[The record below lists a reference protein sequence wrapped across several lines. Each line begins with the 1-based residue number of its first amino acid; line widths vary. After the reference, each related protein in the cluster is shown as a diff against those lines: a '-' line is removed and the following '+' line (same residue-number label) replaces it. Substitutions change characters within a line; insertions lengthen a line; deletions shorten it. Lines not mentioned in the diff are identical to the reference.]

1 MAIQTEMWVR
11 QIQET
16 LLPESNFVNKSMN
29 HSEFIKN
36 LTVHVPQAGTA
47 PTVVKNRTSLPST
60 INQRADTDRTYDLNE
75 YSTDTFIVRALDEL
89 QVSYDKRA
97 SLLRDHVT
105 QINKRIGDETANSW
119 AGADLV
125 TVTDGQIVLTT
136 GTDTA
141 NIAPPTGTGNR
152 KAVKIDDLASAAA
165 KLDNDDVDQD
175 DRWCLMPATMYHNML
190 IENKAELL
198 SAEFM
203 NQGNLPKAVVRNLWG
218 FNIMVRSNVTV
229 YTDAATP
236 LLRAVGFS
244 QATDDNF
251 GAICWQSDQVANA
264 LGATRVFAQENA
276 PEFYADVLMSAIAMH
291 GSIALRTDGR
301 GIVTIVQNT

>member
-16 LLPESNFVNKSMN
+16 LLPESDFVNKSMN

-47 PTVVKNRTSLPST
+47 PTVVKNRASLPST
-60 INQRADTDRTYDLNE
+60 IEQRTDTDRTYDLNE

-105 QINKRIGDETANSW
+105 QINKRIGDETANTW
-119 AGADLV
+119 AGAGLV
-125 TVTDGQIVLTT
+125 SASGQIVETT

-165 KLDNDDVDQD
+165 KLDNDDVMQQ

-203 NQGNLPKAVVRNLWG
+203 NQGNLPEAVVRNLWG

-229 YTDAATP
+229 YDNNTTP
-236 LLRAVGFS
+236 VLRAVGFTP
-244 QATDDNF
+244 ATDDNF

-301 GIVTIVQNT
+301 GIVTIVQSS